1 MFSTDLIPFA
11 WSFGRVLAESWAGQ
25 LRWVKIGWYELSS
38 ARREGRRGR
47 SLCVTNFPPVKPH
60 LRPSSTLRTPTV
72 IPNNKDHPPCHHHPH
87 PQYDWITSF
96 LSKTLTCCL
105 WAKGWGWNSM
115 LFFSVHFFIS
125 LFLVKFTALWSFK
138 IFVLFYFWS
147 SCLFVSPNNI
157 SRAAVPRPSSLISDY
172 SSNLC
177 KLKPCQMELRGL
189 RVSYLIHIANIFW
202 FKEKGEKNKSVSK
215 QCNQYL
221 FHFKSIQWT
230 VFSKVQHICTWKSSQ
245 IFGTFPSQVWSGSK
259 WPHSQETLL
268 SSFTT
273 GHW

>member
-87 PQYDWITSF
+87 PRYDWITSF

-125 LFLVKFTALWSFK
+125 LFVVEFTALWSFN
-138 IFVLFYFWS
+138 IFVSFFIFEVLV
-147 SCLFVSPNNI
+147 CLFLQIIFLGPPFPDRAHL
-157 SRAAVPRPSSLISDY
+157 SRTTRQTSANWNLVKWSLGAWECRI
-172 SSNLC
+172 
-177 KLKPCQMELRGL
+177 
-189 RVSYLIHIANIFW
+189 
-202 FKEKGEKNKSVSK
+202 
-215 QCNQYL
+215 
-221 FHFKSIQWT
+221 
-230 VFSKVQHICTWKSSQ
+230 
-245 IFGTFPSQVWSGSK
+245 
-259 WPHSQETLL
+259 
-268 SSFTT
+268 
-273 GHW
+273 

>member
-1 MFSTDLIPFA
+1 M
-11 WSFGRVLAESWAGQ
+11 SWAVRGEREGGEEVFASQ
-25 LRWVKIGWYELSS
+25 TFHQSSHISDLLPRCAPQLSS
-38 ARREGRRGR
+38 PIIKII
-47 SLCVTNFPPVKPH
+47 PPVIIIVILNMIELH
-60 LRPSSTLRTPTV
+60 LFSQKLLPVAFEPRGEV
-72 IPNNKDHPPCHHHPH
+72 EIP
-87 PQYDWITSF
+87 
-96 LSKTLTCCL
+96 CC
-105 WAKGWGWNSM
+105 
-115 LFFSVHFFIS
+115 FFCS
-125 LFLVKFTALWSFK
+125 LFHFTFCCRIHCIVELQNVC
-138 IFVLFYFWS
+138 VLFYFWS

>member
-72 IPNNKDHPPCHHHPH
+72 IPNNKDHPPCHHHPR
-87 PQYDWITSF
+87 YDWITSF

-115 LFFSVHFFIS
+115 LFFLFTFSFHFLLSNSLHCGASKYLCPFFFEVLVC
-125 LFLVKFTALWSFK
+125 LFLQIIFLGPPFPDRAHLSRTTRQTSANWNLVKWSLGAWECR
-138 IFVLFYFWS
+138 I
-147 SCLFVSPNNI
+147 
-157 SRAAVPRPSSLISDY
+157 
-172 SSNLC
+172 
-177 KLKPCQMELRGL
+177 
-189 RVSYLIHIANIFW
+189 
-202 FKEKGEKNKSVSK
+202 
-215 QCNQYL
+215 
-221 FHFKSIQWT
+221 
-230 VFSKVQHICTWKSSQ
+230 
-245 IFGTFPSQVWSGSK
+245 
-259 WPHSQETLL
+259 
-268 SSFTT
+268 
-273 GHW
+273 